1 MSKTLFNMV
10 PFMEAL
16 SPVKCVYTFFFTLCV
31 KNYENEL
38 FCLQG
43 SGAPVKFIWGILVP
57 LFGVSKKP
65 SFYSMTAE
73 VYWVNLPGLLYFS
86 FSCFI
91 SIL

>member
-1 MSKTLFNMV
+1 MYN
-10 PFMEAL
+10 
-16 SPVKCVYTFFFTLCV
+16 FFFFLLCV
-31 KNYENEL
+31 LGTMQNEL

-57 LFGVSKKP
+57 LFGISKKS

-91 SIL
+91 YIL